1 MKRKF
6 LTYEGIEKRKS
17 REEERDS
24 REEERDSREEERD
37 SRAAK
42 VGFI

>member
-24 REEERDSREEERD
+24 REEERDSI
-37 SRAAK
+37 AAK